1 MNFRKTIEKDLESVT
16 KIIDEAKEFLKNNN
30 IDQWQNGYPNE
41 EVILKDIENDN
52 SYVLEDN
59 GEIIATTVLSFDGD
73 KNYDVI
79 EDGNWIT
86 NNKYG
91 VIHRIAVSR
100 NYSKKGIGKFII
112 KISEDIARE
121 NNIKSMRADTHKD
134 NKTMQRLLLENG
146 YEYCG
151 LIFVEDGTERLA
163 FEKELQ

>member
-1 MNFRKTIEKDLESVT
+1 MNFRKTTEKDLKTVI

-41 EVILKDIENDN
+41 DVILKDIENDN

-91 VIHRIAVSR
+91 VVHRIAVSR
-100 NYSKKGIGKFII
+100 KYSKKGIGKFII

-134 NKTMQRLLLENG
+134 NKTMQSLLLKNG

-151 LIFVEDGTERLA
+151 IIFVEDGTERLA
-163 FEKELQ
+163 FEKVL

>member
-1 MNFRKTIEKDLESVT
+1 MNFRKTTEKDLESVIN
-16 KIIDEAKEFLKNNN
+16 IIDEAKEFLKNNN

-79 EDGNWIT
+79 KDGNWIT

-91 VIHRIAVSR
+91 VTHRIAVSR
-100 NYSKKGIGKFII
+100 KCSKKGIGNFII

-134 NKTMQRLLLENG
+134 NKSMQSLLFKNG

-151 LIFVEDGTERLA
+151 IIFVEDGTERLA
-163 FEKELQ
+163 FEKVL

>member
-1 MNFRKTIEKDLESVT
+1 MNFRKTTEKDLESVIT
-16 KIIDEAKEFLKNNN
+16 IIDEAKEFLKNNN
-30 IDQWQNGYPNE
+30 IDQWQNGYPNK

-59 GEIIATTVLSFDGD
+59 GEIIATTVVSLDGD

-79 EDGNWIT
+79 HNGAWIT
-86 NNKYG
+86 DNKYG

-100 NYSKKGIGKFII
+100 NYASRGIGKKII
-112 KISEDIARE
+112 ENSEYIARE
-121 NNIKSMRADTHKD
+121 NNIKSMRVDTHKD
-134 NKTMQRLLLENG
+134 NKTMQRLLLKNG

-151 LIFVEDGTERLA
+151 IIFVEDGTERLA

>member
-1 MNFRKTIEKDLESVT
+1 MNFRKTTEKDLDLVI

-41 EVILKDIENDN
+41 EIILKDIENDN

-79 EDGNWIT
+79 KDGKWIT

-91 VIHRIAVSR
+91 VTHRIAVSR
-100 NYSKKGIGKFII
+100 KCSKKGIGKFII

-134 NKTMQRLLLENG
+134 NKVMQSLLLKSG
-146 YEYCG
+146 YKYCG
-151 LIFVEDGTERLA
+151 IIFVEDGTERLA
-163 FEKELQ
+163 FEKVL

>member
-1 MNFRKTIEKDLESVT
+1 MNFRKTTEKDLESVI

-52 SYVLEDN
+52 SYVLEDK

-79 EDGNWIT
+79 EDGSWIT

-91 VIHRIAVSR
+91 VTHRIAVSR
-100 NYSKKGIGKFII
+100 KCSKKGIGKFII

-134 NKTMQRLLLENG
+134 NKSMQSLLLKSG
-146 YEYCG
+146 YKYCG
-151 LIFVEDGTERLA
+151 IIFVEDGTERLA
-163 FEKELQ
+163 FEKVL